1 MKTICIN
8 KGQKLSDLG
17 SEIFPHIPSNHIIF
31 KNLTGIGAT
40 TMEIN
45 DLSRHSIIIEPNVPV
60 IIGKEKKHPEILGVY
75 RGVHEKHI
83 IDYLLNDRIPCKK
96 ILSTPESFEKIY
108 RAIIINNLE
117 FDFYKDF
124 FLLFD
129 ECDRISKDIDY
140 REAIADPLFRFFQ
153 FKRKAFI
160 SATAVQPSDPRF
172 KEHKFE
178 YLSILPN
185 YEITQKLNLFVT
197 NNPYSLLEQLC
208 KTHLSERNF
217 IFFNS
222 VKGIEKVIS
231 KLNLAKESAVFCS
244 DKSLDDV
251 KDRVAFS
258 SNMIEEDQF
267 LKYNFFT
274 SRFFSAVD
282 IDTDDDC
289 NIFLVTDTDMA
300 EHSTIDPSSE
310 AIQIIGRF
318 RNPLIKKKIFVITN
332 IDENLNCRL
341 IDDNYYYVKT
351 QECIYEKMKSYRDGS
366 TRHYEKEAF
375 EVALNSL
382 PYNKFLDADGQKS
395 YFKIDNDL
403 LKNKELLNFKSL
415 NNIVTAYSEASIIET
430 DIRYFD
436 VKAECKNYFYDS
448 ACVVHRKIF
457 RSYRDN
463 LKRIIN
469 LLDGYNHYENGS
481 EEFYNLGT
489 QVNEAKL
496 YFPEIFQAIELNLIE
511 SLVECYAKS
520 DVIKIIKAQLIKD
533 STDCLPFIEDIRNI
547 FPINT
552 VWIGQEMRDAFYSL
566 IEKHNLPM
574 SKSIESMK
582 RYLEISERFKGRGE
596 DRQKWFYKILDH
608 K

>member
-1 MKTICIN
+1 MKTIYIN
-8 KGQKLSDLG
+8 KNQRLTDLG

-75 RGVHEKHI
+75 RSVHDKHI
-83 IDYLLNDRIPCKK
+83 IDYLLNDYIPCKK
-96 ILSTPESFEKIY
+96 ILTTPESFEKIY
-108 RAIIINNLE
+108 HAVILSNLG
-117 FDFYKDF
+117 FDFYNDF

-140 REAIADPLFRFFQ
+140 RETIADPLFRFFQ

-160 SATAVQPSDPRF
+160 SATALQPSDPRF
-172 KEHKFE
+172 KQHKFQ

-185 YEITQKLNLFVT
+185 YEITQKLNLHVT
-197 NNPYSLLEQLC
+197 NNPYTLLEQLC
-208 KTHLSERNF
+208 KTHQSERNF

-258 SNMIEEDQF
+258 SNTIEEDQF

-282 IDTDDDC
+282 IDTDYDC
-289 NIFLVTDTDMA
+289 NIFLVTDTDVA

-332 IDENLNCRL
+332 IDETLNSRS
-341 IDDNYYYVKT
+341 IDDNHTYVET
-351 QECIYEKMKSYRDGS
+351 HECIYETMKSYRDGS
-366 TRHYEKEAF
+366 TRQSEKEAF
-375 EVALNSL
+375 EVALNTL
-382 PYNKFLDADGQKS
+382 PYNKFLDENGLKS
-395 YFKIDNDL
+395 YFKIDNYF

-415 NNIVTAYSEASIIET
+415 NNMVTAYSEASIIET
-430 DIRYFD
+430 NIRYFD
-436 VKAECKNYFYDS
+436 IKSECKNYFYDS
-448 ACVVHRKIF
+448 ACVVHRKVF

-469 LLDGYNHYENGS
+469 LLDGYNKYEKGS
-481 EEFYNLGT
+481 EEYYNLET
-489 QVNEAKL
+489 QTNEAKL
-496 YFPEIFQAIELNLIE
+496 YYPEIFQAIELNLIE
-511 SLVECYAKS
+511 SLVECLNKS
-520 DVIKIIKAQLIKD
+520 DVIKIIKAQLINDSKD
-533 STDCLPFIEDIRNI
+533 CIPFIEDIRNI

-552 VWIGQEMRDAFYSL
+552 VWIGQHMRDAFDKL
-566 IEKHNLPM
+566 IEKHDQPM

-582 RYLEISERFKGRGE
+582 RYLEISDRFKGRGE
-596 DRQKWFYKILDH
+596 NRQTWFYRILDH